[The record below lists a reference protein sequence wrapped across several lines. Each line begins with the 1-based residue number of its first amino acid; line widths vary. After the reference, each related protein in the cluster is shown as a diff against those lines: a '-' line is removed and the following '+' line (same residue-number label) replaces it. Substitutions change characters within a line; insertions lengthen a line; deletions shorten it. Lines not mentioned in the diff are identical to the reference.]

1 MSVAVTT
8 VVTDGAGKVKHRGQS
23 SVSMVFHGYNQ
34 ESGKFSF
41 RGTSGWFNTGALR
54 DSMSGDLAAFIS
66 SGYLLP
72 KKDSTHHPEIQQ
84 PSEPGKPILVV
95 AQDGD
100 CPAMEVMPQ
109 WLFPS
114 KPCGSARFNLTAG
127 ANGDLMLQHFSFDS
141 LGTPAAAKVAYL
153 GDVRLLAFHAGVDF
167 QEGYLP
173 GDPKPFLWPKE
184 AVTSATT
191 NKGKVTITNR
201 YSPKK

>member
-1 MSVAVTT
+1 MFRRILLTLFCGCRCASGADVTLDRVTALAKTYFRDSAEVPMSVAVTT

-141 LGTPAAAKVAYL
+141 LGL
-153 GDVRLLAFHAGVDF
+153 SLIH
-167 QEGYLP
+167 
-173 GDPKPFLWPKE
+173 
-184 AVTSATT
+184 
-191 NKGKVTITNR
+191 I
-201 YSPKK
+201 